1 MTALSR
7 FLGNAMKMPPAQ
19 SHSVKV
25 ERNLAIPMPD
35 GVVLL
40 ADRFIPAGG
49 ADAPLVLV
57 RSPYGRK
64 NMFGTLFGT
73 IFAERGLQVLVQS
86 CRGTFGS
93 GGEFD
98 PFEETEDGLATVAW
112 LRKQEWY
119 PGSFAT
125 CGPSYLGMVQWAIAA
140 QAGPDLKAM
149 VLLVTTSDP
158 YSTFYDGGSFT
169 LETSLVWLNLVAHQ
183 ERRFAL
189 IRQARDGKRLKPLF
203 GQLPLGG
210 LDVAA
215 TGQQSANWQNWVTHT
230 GARDP
235 FWDSRRWSSARS
247 SLSVPVSFV
256 GGWYDIF
263 LPGQLR
269 DYAALRAAGQEPYL
283 LIGPW
288 QHTDQD
294 GMAMSVRESV
304 AFLRAQ
310 LLDGGGGLRASRVRV
325 HVGGLD
331 GAGAWRDLPYWPPE
345 ATEQRWHL
353 QAGGGLARE
362 LPEADGPAE
371 AGPAEAGVAEA
382 GVPEVGVPE
391 AAAPDRYVY
400 DPADPTP
407 SVGGPVLSASIGRG
421 SGPPDNRE
429 LEARSDV
436 LTYTSAAL
444 AAALEI
450 MGQVRADLFVRSSLE
465 HTDFFARL
473 CDVDPSG
480 QSTGVCDA
488 LIRLSPGKIA
498 PEADGTTRV
507 LIELW
512 PTAYVFK
519 AGHRVRLQVSSGAH
533 PRYAR
538 NPGSGEPL
546 ASATTLASANQEV
559 YRDPEHPSAVVL
571 PVTSGASAGPAAV
584 GPGLAGP
591 EAVG

>member
-1 MTALSR
+1 MTVLSR
-7 FLGNAMKMPPAQ
+7 FLGKAMKMPAAQ
-19 SHSVKV
+19 SHAVKV
-25 ERNLAIPMPD
+25 DRDLAIPMPD
-35 GVVLL
+35 GTVLL

-49 ADAPLVLV
+49 SDAPLVLV

-73 IFAERGLQVLVQS
+73 LFAERGLQVLVQS

-98 PFEETEDGLATVAW
+98 PFAETDDGLATVAW
-112 LRKQEWY
+112 LRAQKWY

-149 VLLVTTSDP
+149 ALLVTTSDP
-158 YSTFYDGGSFT
+158 HATFYDGGSYT

-183 ERRFAL
+183 ERRLAL
-189 IRQARDGKRLKPLF
+189 IRQARDDRRLRPLF

-210 LDVAA
+210 LDEAA
-215 TGQQSANWQNWVTHT
+215 IGRQSSMWQDWLTHT
-230 GARDP
+230 DADDP
-235 FWDSRRWSSARS
+235 FWESRRWSSATS
-247 SLSVPVSFV
+247 SVAVPVSFV

-294 GMAMSVRESV
+294 GMATSVRESV

-310 LLDGGGGLRASRVRV
+310 LLDGEAPLRPGKVRV
-325 HVGGLD
+325 HVGGLEGD
-331 GAGAWRDLPYWPPE
+331 SAWRDLPDWPPP

-353 QAGGGLARE
+353 QAGGALSTE
-362 LPEADGPAE
+362 PPEAS
-371 AGPAEAGVAEA
+371 
-382 GVPEVGVPE
+382 
-391 AAAPDRYVY
+391 APDGYTY

-421 SGPPDNRE
+421 SAPPDNRQ
-429 LEARSDV
+429 LEARADV

-444 AAALEI
+444 PADLEV
-450 MGQVRADLFVRSSLE
+450 MGQVSADLFVRSSSE
-465 HTDFFARL
+465 NADFFARL
-473 CDVDPSG
+473 CDVDPAGRSA
-480 QSTGVCDA
+480 GVCDA
-488 LIRLSPGKIA
+488 IIRLTPGKIA
-498 PEADGTTRV
+498 PEADGTIRV

-512 PTAYVFK
+512 PTAYVFR

-546 ASATTLASANQEV
+546 ATATKLVKADQQV
-559 YRDPEHPSAVVL
+559 YHDPDHPSAVVL
-571 PVTSGASAGPAAV
+571 PVI
-584 GPGLAGP
+584 
-591 EAVG
+591 

>member
-1 MTALSR
+1 MTVLSR
-7 FLGNAMKMPPAQ
+7 ILGNSMKLPAPQ
-19 SHSVKV
+19 SRAVKV
-25 ERNLAIPMPD
+25 ERDLAIEMPD

-40 ADRFIPAGG
+40 ADRFIPATGD
-49 ADAPLVLV
+49 DAPLVLV

-73 IFAERGLQVLVQS
+73 LFAERGLQVLVQS

-98 PFEETEDGLATVAW
+98 PFEETGDGLATVAW

-149 VLLVTTSDP
+149 ALLVTTSDP
-158 YSTFYDGGSFT
+158 YSTFYEGGSYT

-189 IRQARDGKRLKPLF
+189 LRQARDGRKLAPLYS
-203 GQLPLGG
+203 QLPLGS
-210 LDVAA
+210 LDQAA
-215 TGQQSANWQNWVTHT
+215 TGHQSAMWQNWMTHVD
-230 GARDP
+230 GDDP
-235 FWDSRRWSSARS
+235 FWASRRWSSAAD

-256 GGWYDIF
+256 GGWYDLF

-294 GMAMSVRESV
+294 GMAASVRESV

-310 LLDGGGGLRASRVRV
+310 LLGDSDSDSDGAGTPGRASRVRV
-325 HVGGLD
+325 HVGGID
-331 GAGAWRDLPYWPPE
+331 GDGAWRDLPSWPPE

-353 QAGGGLARE
+353 RAGGGLSTD
-362 LPEADGPAE
+362 LPEASPASK
-371 AGPAEAGVAEA
+371 
-382 GVPEVGVPE
+382 
-391 AAAPDRYVY
+391 YVY
-400 DPADPTP
+400 DPAKPTP
-407 SVGGPVLSASIGRG
+407 SVGGPVLSASIRRG
-421 SGPPDNRE
+421 STPPDNRE

-436 LTYTSAAL
+436 LTFTSAAL
-444 AAALEI
+444 SSPMEI
-450 MGQVRADLFVRSSLE
+450 MGQVYADLFVRSSLE

-473 CDVDPSG
+473 CDVDPAGRSAG
-480 QSTGVCDA
+480 ICDA

-498 PEADGTTRV
+498 PEADGTTQVR
-507 LIELW
+507 IELW
-512 PTAYVFK
+512 PTAHLFK

-546 ASATTLASANQEV
+546 ASATTLVPASQEIFH
-559 YRDPEHPSAVVL
+559 DAEHPSAVVL
-571 PVTSGASAGPAAV
+571 PVTSPAVTGSPA
-584 GPGLAGP
+584 
-591 EAVG
+591 

>member
-1 MTALSR
+1 MTVLSR
-7 FLGNAMKMPPAQ
+7 FLGNAMKLPPAQ
-19 SHSVKV
+19 SHAVKV

-49 ADAPLVLV
+49 ANAPLVLV

-73 IFAERGLQVLVQS
+73 MFAERGLQVLVQS

-98 PFEETEDGLATVAW
+98 PFEETQDGLATVAW

-149 VLLVTTSDP
+149 ALLVTTSDP
-158 YSTFYDGGSFT
+158 QATFYDGGSYM

-183 ERRFAL
+183 ERRFAIL
-189 IRQARDGKRLKPLF
+189 RQARDGRRLAPLF
-203 GQLPLGG
+203 GQLPLGD

-215 TGQQSANWQNWVTHT
+215 IGRKSSMWQNWLTHT
-230 GARDP
+230 AAEDP
-235 FWDSRRWSSARS
+235 FWSSRRWSSACS

-256 GGWYDIF
+256 GGWHDIF

-294 GMAMSVRESV
+294 GMAASVRESV
-304 AFLRAQ
+304 EFLRAV
-310 LLDGGGGLRASRVRV
+310 LSDDGSDDSSGAGAGALRASRVRV
-325 HVGGLD
+325 YVGG
-331 GAGAWRDLPYWPPE
+331 AGQWRDLPDWPPPS
-345 ATEQRWHL
+345 TEQRWHL
-353 QAGGGLARE
+353 QADGGLSPS
-362 LPEADGPAE
+362 LPEAG
-371 AGPAEAGVAEA
+371 
-382 GVPEVGVPE
+382 
-391 AAAPDRYVY
+391 APSRYVY

-407 SVGGPVLSASIGRG
+407 SVGGPVLSASVPRG
-421 SGPPDNRE
+421 SVPPDNRE
-429 LEARSDV
+429 LEARADV
-436 LTYTSAAL
+436 LTFTSPAL
-444 AAALEI
+444 TAPLEV
-450 MGQVRADLFVRSSLE
+450 MGQVCAELIVQSSLE
-465 HTDFFARL
+465 YTDFFARM
-473 CDVDPSG
+473 CDVDPDG
-480 QSTGVCDA
+480 RSTGVCDG
-488 LIRLSPGKIA
+488 IVRLSPGPGESA

-507 LIELW
+507 RIELW
-512 PTAYVFK
+512 PTAYAFK

-546 ASATTLASANQEV
+546 LSATTLVSAQQEV
-559 YRDPEHPSAVVL
+559 FHDAEHPSALVL
-571 PVTSGASAGPAAV
+571 PVTSG
-584 GPGLAGP
+584 
-591 EAVG
+591 

>member
-1 MTALSR
+1 MTVLSR
-7 FLGNAMKMPPAQ
+7 FLGNAMKLPAAQ
-19 SHSVKV
+19 SHAVKV
-25 ERNLAIPMPD
+25 ERDLAIPMPD

-49 ADAPLVLV
+49 APFSRKTASSKKTLSSNPRTPLVLV

-73 IFAERGLQVLVQS
+73 LFAERGLQVLVQS

-140 QAGPDLKAM
+140 EAGPDLKAM
-149 VLLVTTSDP
+149 ALLVTTSDP
-158 YSTFYDGGSFT
+158 HSTFYDGGSYT
-169 LETSLVWLNLVAHQ
+169 LETSLTWLNLVAHQ

-189 IRQARDGKRLKPLF
+189 IRQARDSRRLAPLY
-203 GQLPLGG
+203 GQLPLGK

-215 TGQQSANWQNWVTHT
+215 IGRQSSMWQNWLTHT
-230 GARDP
+230 GAEDP
-235 FWDSRRWSSARS
+235 FWNSRRWSSAS
-247 SLSVPVSFV
+247 ASLSAAVSFV

-294 GMAMSVRESV
+294 GMAASVRESV
-304 AFLRAQ
+304 AFLRAV
-310 LLDGGGGLRASRVRV
+310 LLDDGAGALRARRVRV

-331 GAGAWRDLPYWPPE
+331 GDSAWRDLPEWPPPS
-345 ATEQRWHL
+345 TEQRWYL
-353 QAGGGLARE
+353 QADGGLAP
-362 LPEADGPAE
+362 L
-371 AGPAEAGVAEA
+371 
-382 GVPEVGVPE
+382 VPE
-391 AAAPDRYVY
+391 AGSSEAGSSEAGSSDPGVPSRYVY

-407 SVGGPVLSASIGRG
+407 SVGGPVLSASVRRG
-421 SGPPDNRE
+421 SVPPDNRA
-429 LEARSDV
+429 LEARADV
-436 LTYTSAAL
+436 LTFTSAAL
-444 AAALEI
+444 TDSLGV
-450 MGQVRADLFVRSSLE
+450 MGQVCAELVVRSSLE
-465 HTDFFARL
+465 HTDFFARM
-473 CDVDPSG
+473 CDVAPDG
-480 QSTGVCDA
+480 RSTGVCDG
-488 LIRLSPGKIA
+488 IVRLSPGSA
-498 PEADGTTRV
+498 SGEPAVQADGTVRV
-507 LIELW
+507 RIELW

-538 NPGSGEPL
+538 NPGSGEAL
-546 ASATTLASANQEV
+546 VSATTLVSAEQEV
-559 YRDPEHPSAVVL
+559 FHDAGHPSALVL
-571 PVTSGASAGPAAV
+571 PVTSG
-584 GPGLAGP
+584 
-591 EAVG
+591 

>member
-1 MTALSR
+1 MTVLSR
-7 FLGNAMKMPPAQ
+7 FLGKAMKLPAAE
-19 SHSVKV
+19 SHAVKV
-25 ERNLAIPMPD
+25 DRDLAIPMPD
-35 GVVLL
+35 GTVLL

-49 ADAPLVLV
+49 SDSPLVLV

-73 IFAERGLQVLVQS
+73 MFAERGLQVLVQS

-98 PFEETEDGLATVAW
+98 PFAETDDGLATVAW
-112 LRKQEWY
+112 LRAQKWY

-149 VLLVTTSDP
+149 ALLVTTSDP
-158 YSTFYDGGSFT
+158 HATFYDGGSYT

-189 IRQARDGKRLKPLF
+189 IRQARDDRRLRPLF

-215 TGQQSANWQNWVTHT
+215 IGRQSSMWQDWLTHT
-230 GARDP
+230 DADDP
-235 FWDSRRWSSARS
+235 FWSSRRWSSASS
-247 SLSVPVSFV
+247 SLAVPVSFV

-269 DYAALRAAGQEPYL
+269 DYAALRAAGHEPYL

-294 GMAMSVRESV
+294 GMATSVRESV

-310 LLDGGGGLRASRVRV
+310 LLDDAPLRQARVRV
-325 HVGGLD
+325 HVGGLEGD
-331 GAGAWRDLPYWPPE
+331 GAWRDLPAWPPP

-353 QAGGGLARE
+353 QAGGALS
-362 LPEADGPAE
+362 ADPPGAS
-371 AGPAEAGVAEA
+371 
-382 GVPEVGVPE
+382 
-391 AAAPDRYVY
+391 APDGFTY
-400 DPADPTP
+400 DPVDPTP
-407 SVGGPVLSASIGRG
+407 SVGGPVLSASVGRG
-421 SGPPDNRE
+421 SAPPDNRQ
-429 LEARSDV
+429 LEARADV
-436 LTYTSAAL
+436 LTYTSASLPAD
-444 AAALEI
+444 LEV
-450 MGQVRADLFVRSSLE
+450 MGQVSADLFVRSSLE
-465 HTDFFARL
+465 NTDFFARL
-473 CDVDPSG
+473 CDVDPAGRSV
-480 QSTGVCDA
+480 GVCDA
-488 LIRLSPGKIA
+488 IIRLTPGKVA
-498 PEADGTTRV
+498 PEADGTIRV

-512 PTAYVFK
+512 PTAYAFR

-546 ASATTLASANQEV
+546 ATAAKLVKADQQV
-559 YRDPEHPSAVVL
+559 YHDPDHPSALVL
-571 PVTSGASAGPAAV
+571 PVTPTGANAG
-584 GPGLAGP
+584 
-591 EAVG
+591 